1 VGSLVL
7 AAQPA
12 DGTVLSGTHRTA
24 PVAVL
29 GPATNWTP
37 SPGPHR
43 GRLVPSSAALPHR
56 EPAAT
61 GRALAVPKPKATT
74 SATYSAPST
83 PQRMVPGHR
92 YTVPFV
98 LTNTTAGAFL
108 AADRELSYHWVLPDG
123 TDRTDTANR
132 VGTPL
137 PGDIAPGAS
146 ATFDAQVLAPTPGLF
161 GNARQAYVL
170 KWDLRD
176 RRTGTWLS
184 QTANVPT
191 LDQNVAVES
200 PTSDQLGL
208 ESFYQYSGVA
218 AGAGSSVA
226 VNAADGNLV
235 FGYAPLTNPGRGLS
249 SFLRLTYN
257 SLDTSN
263 SYVGPGWSLSASSL
277 PRLGTPLQ
285 FDLLS
290 GLLGYPGTVTMV
302 DGDGT
307 SHVFTLDKHGSDD
320 PKNWD
325 YDKPAGVHLFLQ
337 HTGSDDP
344 DRAWVMTQPD
354 RTQFFFDADGNQ
366 TATVDRNGNTMTFHY
381 TRSVIDNRNTGVLTS
396 ITDPAGGPV
405 LSFDYYQAG
414 LPASFFV
421 GRTRKTT
428 SALTNTLITD
438 QLKSVTD
445 LSGRTITFTYSQ
457 DGTLQE
463 LADGAGTPQEKD
475 FDFFYQADSLLAASL
490 LADPKLVR
498 VNDPLGH
505 GTLIDYFTDSADHLR
520 DGRVRSITD
529 RSGAT
534 SDFDYTA
541 SDPASGTALTESLVD
556 PLGHT
561 STVTVDDFGRMVSTT
576 DAKAETTRLNWDADN
591 NVIRLQEADNA
602 VSTWTYDPN
611 TGYPLQITDAQNN
624 AHGGA
629 SIGLSYQTF
638 LNGHVADIVSNTSA
652 EGRRATFAYD
662 GSGNLISVTDPMG
675 NVSGTPPG
683 HFTTRYTYDSFGQP
697 LTSTDANGN
706 TTHFADY
713 DQNGFPRTTTDA
725 LGHVTR
731 TTYDAIGNV
740 VATTDANQKTSTYTY
755 DVFKRPLTSKVPKD
769 QAKGQFIFTPGP
781 VYDGDDNVVRQTAPN
796 GAVSTASYD
805 ASDRLVASTLPKDTS
820 TGPTRLTTY
829 TYDKAGNQF
838 TSTEPDGNVQG
849 AGQGSFTTINSY
861 DEVDRVVV
869 STDANG
875 GRTRYTYDNVGNN
888 TGIVDPLNNRTAT
901 YTYDLDHRT
910 TGVTDAAGHTK
921 SVGYDRDGLQTS
933 STDEDGNQTGYTL
946 DARGQTAE
954 VRVPFRDDNG
964 TVVFNTTRFSYD
976 ENGNQTK
983 VISPRAVAAGTTDAF
998 VSQTRY
1004 DQVNQVTAQLTPFD
1018 PNDSRYDKPNETD
1031 YTYDP
1036 AGRLTKVSAP
1046 PSQGQTVRND
1056 TTYTYF
1062 DNGWTATSTDPWD
1075 IVTSYDYDELGQQTV
1090 RTLTSAGGSSSRSM
1104 SWDYYPDGK
1113 VRTRTDNGV
1122 PAGSAVELVDN
1133 SDAQHVSAVGA
1144 WPASSEGSGFQG
1156 FDYQTRAASAG
1167 ADSFTWNLVVPQDG
1181 TYDVFVRY
1189 PAVSGAAKDAAY
1201 TVHST
1206 GGATATKS
1214 VDQTQQAG
1222 DWVPLG
1228 SFAFTADG
1236 TGQRITLAGN
1246 AGGSVT
1252 ADAVKI
1258 VKHNDTPPPA
1268 QRIRFG
1274 YDYDAN
1280 GNLVHLA
1287 DSSTGALFD
1296 DYTATFDQMDRL
1308 AKLQVSKA
1316 GTVAHTTSF
1325 VYDAD
1330 GNTSSRN
1337 DDAATAAFAYD
1348 PRNLLTKVTNAESAT
1363 DPKPKVTQFEYT
1375 SSGQVAKE
1383 SRPNGNVVTSSYFLN
1398 GQLRHQIE
1406 NKSDGTV
1413 VAEHTLNYDPDGNK
1427 TQDVART
1434 QNADNH
1440 SAHLDQTTDYTYDP
1454 LDRLAGSTK
1463 TGGGAGESYVH
1474 DANNNVV
1481 SQTVGGQTTTSTYDR
1496 NRLQSSVSGGFTTAY
1511 NYDPYGR
1518 LDDVSVGGNNVERFT
1533 YDGFDHIAT
1542 DRKKTGSTFTTTSHT
1557 YDPFDRQ
1564 VSQTT
1569 SGTNGRTTTF
1579 DYLGMSNAL
1588 VAEHEN
1594 GKLTKTYQ
1602 YSPWGERLS
1611 QVVHKDDGS
1620 EEPTYYSYDSHSDV
1634 QDVTDSNGDTKAT
1647 YGYTAYGADDPSQD
1661 TGADKPGASGS
1672 DQDPYNAYRFN
1683 ADRIDTN
1690 SGTYDMSFRTYDP
1703 GLNSFLTR
1711 DMYNGALSD
1720 LNLAADP
1727 FTGNRYAF
1735 GGGNPLS
1742 NIELTGHGWLSDL
1755 GHAALDVAGMI
1766 PVVGA
1771 VADVANAGWYALD
1784 GDYLDAGLSL
1794 AGAIP
1799 VVGDAAL
1806 GARYAIKG
1814 AKYADEA
1821 VEGVEAIRAGVKGAK
1836 DIGEAA
1842 EDAKAVGRT
1851 ADETAQ
1857 EAKQADAA
1865 RAAAAKQ
1872 AAEEA
1877 AAKKAAEEAAAKR
1890 AAAQRAAAQ
1899 RAAEQKAE
1907 SQAESQAESESVDFA
1922 HGTSVANA
1930 ENIMA
1935 NGLSADAGQ
1944 AASRGGFFSRP
1955 GSFFTHQVEGAG
1967 DPGVQSAYEF
1977 GLRQGP
1983 DSSVLIGRLPRST
1996 FDSLKAAGQ
2005 VMVRSIGE
2013 GVPDETVFSP
2023 DSFGVLNSEM
2033 RWIAHIIPGGR

>member
-12 DGTVLSGTHRTA
+12 SGTVLSGA
-24 PVAVL
+24 LPASSGSL
-29 GPATNWTP
+29 SGPATNWQP
-37 SPGPHR
+37 DPGPHR
-43 GRLVPSSAALPHR
+43 GQLLRSSAALPHR
-56 EPAAT
+56 QPAAT
-61 GRALAVPKPKATT
+61 GRPLAVPKPRATT
-74 SATYSAPST
+74 SATYSAPSA
-83 PQRMVPGHR
+83 PQRMIPGHQ

-108 AADRELSYHWVLPDG
+108 AADQELSYHWVLPDG
-123 TDRTDTANR
+123 TDRTDSTNR
-132 VGTPL
+132 LGTPL
-137 PGDIAPGAS
+137 PGDLAPGGS
-146 ATFDAQVLAPTPGLF
+146 TGFDAHVLAPTPGQF

-170 KWDLRD
+170 KWDLRN

-184 QTANVPT
+184 QTASVPT
-191 LDQNVAVES
+191 LDQNVAVEA

-226 VNAADGNLV
+226 VNAANGNLV
-235 FGYAPLTNPGRGLS
+235 LGYAPLTDPGRGLS

-285 FDLLS
+285 FDPLS
-290 GLLGYPGTVTMV
+290 GLLGYPGTITMV

-307 SHVFTLDKHGSDD
+307 SHVFTLNKHGSDD

-337 HTGSDDP
+337 HTGGSDP

-366 TATVDRNGNTMTFHY
+366 TATVDRNGNTMTFNY
-381 TRSVIDNRNTGVLTS
+381 TKTLIGNRNTGVLTS
-396 ITDPAGGPV
+396 ITDPTGRQA
-405 LSFDYYQAG
+405 LSFDYYQSG

-421 GRTRKTT
+421 GKARKTT
-428 SALTNTLITD
+428 SKLANTLIAN
-438 QLKSVTD
+438 QLRSVTD

-457 DGTLQE
+457 DGMLQE

-475 FDFFYQADSLLAASL
+475 FDFFYDTGSLLAN
-490 LADPKLVR
+490 PKLVR

-505 GTLIDYFTDSADHLR
+505 GTVIDYFTDSSDQLR
-520 DGRVRSITD
+520 NSRVRSITD

-534 SDFDYTA
+534 SDFDYSAT
-541 SDPASGTALTESLVD
+541 DPKSGTALTETLID

-561 STVTVDDFGRMVSTT
+561 STVTVDGFGRMVSAT
-576 DAKAETTRLNWDADN
+576 DAKAQTTRLNWDADN
-591 NVIRLQEADNA
+591 NVIRLQEANNA

-638 LNGHVADIVSNTSA
+638 LNGHVADIISNTSA
-652 EGRRATFAYD
+652 EGRRSTFAYD
-662 GSGNLISVTDPMG
+662 QSGNLTSVTDPMG

-683 HFTTRYTYDSFGQP
+683 HFTTRYTYDPAGQP
-697 LTSTDANGN
+697 VTSTDANGN
-706 TTHFADY
+706 TTRFTDY
-713 DQNGFPRTTTDA
+713 DPNGFPQTTTDA

-731 TTYDAIGNV
+731 TAYDTVGNV
-740 VATTDANQKTSTYTY
+740 VSTTDANQKTSTYTY

-781 VYDGDDNVVRQTAPN
+781 VYDRDDNVVRQTAPN

-805 ASDRLVASTLPKDTS
+805 ASDRLVASVLPKDTP
-820 TGPTRLTTY
+820 TGPTRLSTY
-829 TYDKAGNQF
+829 TYDRAGNQL

-861 DEVDRVVV
+861 DELDRVVV
-869 STDANG
+869 STDPNG
-875 GRTRYTYDNVGNN
+875 GRTRYTYDNVGNI
-888 TGIVDPLNNRTAT
+888 TTVTDPLNNTTAR
-901 YTYDLDHRT
+901 YAYDLDHRT
-910 TGVTDAAGHTK
+910 TTVTDATGHTK
-921 SVGYDRDGLQTS
+921 STGYDRDGLQIST
-933 STDEDGNQTGYTL
+933 TDEDGNQTGYTL
-946 DARGQTAE
+946 DARGMTAE
-954 VRVPFRDDNG
+954 VRVPFRNDSG
-964 TVVFNTTRFSYD
+964 TVVFNTTRLNYD

-1004 DQVNQVTAQLTPFD
+1004 DQLNQVIAQLTPFD
-1018 PNDSRYDKPNETD
+1018 PNDSRYNKPAETD

-1036 AGRLTKVSAP
+1036 ASQLTKVSAP

-1056 TTYTYF
+1056 TKYSYF

-1075 IVTSYDYDELGQQTV
+1075 ISTSYDYNELGQQTV
-1090 RTLTSAGGSSSRSM
+1090 RTLASAGGSSSRSM

-1133 SDAQHVSAVGA
+1133 SDAQNVSAVGS

-1156 FDYQTRAASAG
+1156 FDYQTRPAAPG
-1167 ADSFTWNLVVPQDG
+1167 ADSFTWNLVIPQDG

-1201 TVHST
+1201 TVNST
-1206 GGATATKS
+1206 GGGTATKS
-1214 VDQTQQAG
+1214 VDQTQNAG

-1228 SFAFTADG
+1228 SFDFTADG
-1236 TGQRITLAGN
+1236 TGQKITLAGN

-1252 ADAVKI
+1252 ADAVKV

-1274 YDYDAN
+1274 YSYDAS
-1280 GNLVHLA
+1280 GNLVDLA
-1287 DSSTGALFD
+1287 DSSTGARFD
-1296 DYTATFDQMDRL
+1296 DYAATFDQMNRL

-1330 GNTSSRN
+1330 GNTLSRN
-1337 DDAATAAFAYD
+1337 DDAATASFAYD

-1363 DPKPKVTQFEYT
+1363 DPKPKVTQFDYT

-1383 SRPNGNVVTSSYFLN
+1383 TRPNGNVVTSSYFLN
-1398 GQLRHQIE
+1398 GQLQHQIE
-1406 NKSDGTV
+1406 NKSDNTV
-1413 VAEHTLNYDPDGNK
+1413 VAEHTLNYDQDGNK
-1427 TQDVART
+1427 TQDVSKT

-1440 SAHLDQTTDYTYDP
+1440 SAYLNQTTDYTYDP

-1463 TGGGAGESYVH
+1463 TSGGAGESYVH

-1481 SQTVGGQTTTSTYDR
+1481 SQTVGGQTTTSNYDR
-1496 NRLQSSVSGGFTTAY
+1496 NRLQTSVSGGFTTSY

-1518 LDDVSVGGNNVERFT
+1518 LDNVSVGGSNVERFT
-1533 YDGFDHIAT
+1533 YDGFDHLAT
-1542 DRKKTGSTFTTTSHT
+1542 DRKKTGSTFTTTNYT

-1569 SGTNGRTTTF
+1569 TGTNGKTTTF

-1661 TGADKPGASGS
+1661 TGADKAGS
-1672 DQDPYNAYRFN
+1672 SSPNQDPYNAYRFN

-1690 SGTYDMSFRTYDP
+1690 SGTYNMGFRTYDP

-1799 VVGDAAL
+1799 VIGDAAL

-1814 AKYADEA
+1814 AKYA
-1821 VEGVEAIRAGVKGAK
+1821 GEAIEGAEALATAAK
-1836 DIGEAA
+1836 TGEHLAQ
-1842 EDAKAVGRT
+1842 DAKAVGK
-1851 ADETAQ
+1851 A
-1857 EAKQADAA
+1857 ADAA
-1865 RAAAAKQ
+1865 DEGAQQAKQ
-1872 AAEEA
+1872 AAALQQA
-1877 AAKKAAEEAAAKR
+1877 AAKKAAEEAAARKAAEE
-1890 AAAQRAAAQ
+1890 AAAKKAAQQRAEAEAQ
-1899 RAAEQKAE
+1899 QKAE
-1907 SQAESQAESESVDFA
+1907 SQVKSPADDTVPIFR
-1922 HGTSVANA
+1922 
-1930 ENIMA
+1930 NI
-1935 NGLSADAGQ
+1935 DA
-1944 AASRGGFFSRP
+1944 R
-1955 GSFFTHQVEGAG
+1955 E
-1967 DPGVQSAYEF
+1967 
-1977 GLRQGP
+1977 
-1983 DSSVLIGRLPRST
+1983 
-1996 FDSLKAAGQ
+1996 FDSIATTGKFGTGEGQ
-2005 VMVRSIGE
+2005 MEGKWFATQGEHAEQWGQLLNKGE
-2013 GVPDETVFSP
+2013 GVTVTTRIPKSLAEQLHFEP
-2023 DSFGVLNSEM
+2023 GKLDGVG
-2033 RWIAHIIPGGR
+2033 PGYYANGDQLAQINKQMTGIEVWP